1 MSKTTYTVRE
11 VALVLGVSPMMVYK
25 LAKSGAL
32 KSSRVG
38 DLYRFT
44 AEALRAY
51 LELSETG
58 EIIIPPE
65 PEQAEAES

>member
-1 MSKTTYTVRE
+1 MPKMLYTAAE
-11 VALVLGVSPMMVYK
+11 VARVLDVSVAMVYK

-32 KSSRVG
+32 KSRRVG

-44 AEALRAY
+44 AKNLRAY
-51 LELSETG
+51 IGLSATD

-65 PEQAEAES
+65 PEQAEAGQ